1 MADVKL
7 ADYADAKAD
16 IGLDNVDNTAD
27 ASKPVSVPQAAAIA
41 AAKAEAIAA
50 SDPAGSAA
58 AAQSAA
64 SLDATTK
71 ANAAQAASAPIA
83 HVGNVSNPHSVTQA
97 QVGLGSVDNTSDLA
111 KPISTATAA
120 ALAGKAAT
128 SHTHTT
134 ANVTGLDTALATKV
148 ASDTIDTLLEITQA
162 AYDALGTKD
171 PATLYVV
178 IG

>member
-1 MADVKL
+1 MANVKL

-16 IGLDNVDNTAD
+16 IGLGDVDNTAD

-41 AAKAEAIAA
+41 AAKADAIAA

-64 SLDATTK
+64 ALDATTK

-83 HVGNVSNPHSVTQA
+83 HVGNVSNPHSVTKA
-97 QVGLGSVDNTSDLA
+97 QVGLGNVDNTSDAA
-111 KPISTATAA
+111 KPISTATAT
-120 ALAGKAAT
+120 ALAGKVG
-128 SHTHTT
+128 SP
-134 ANVTGLDTALATKV
+134 
-148 ASDTIDTLLEITQA
+148 TIDTLLEITQA